1 MASVGHVLLALA
13 FFAAAASAVTA
24 VVWRHDD
31 ARVTLARRGV
41 YAVFFLL
48 LTCVVI
54 IEVSFA
60 TNDFDLNI
68 VAEHS
73 SIETPMFYKLAAM
86 WSSQEGSLLLWAFVL
101 STAASLA
108 LYSTRHKLRD
118 IVPWATAVMMTIGSF
133 FIGLM
138 LFAPDVNPFHTLN
151 PAPKDG
157 IGLNPLLQHP
167 SMMIHP
173 PMLYSGYVAWTV
185 PFAFAI
191 GALITRRVDAEW
203 IRATR
208 RFALIAWTFLGFG
221 LLLGARW
228 SYSELGWGG
237 YWAWD
242 PVENAALMPFLL
254 GTAFLHS
261 IMVQEKRGM
270 LKVWNS
276 ALIVATFSMCLLGTF
291 LVRSGVLQSIH
302 AFGNDTVGPYLL
314 VVIGIVVIGSTI
326 LLASRLDEL
335 RSPKRIDSLASRES
349 VFLVNNLLLVGMTLV
364 IAWGTFFPLISELFT
379 GNKSSLA
386 APWFDKYTTPL
397 AILLVLFTGVGPLLA
412 WRRVTW
418 ASARRVF
425 RIPVAIAVLTLV
437 VLLAVTDAGNRPW
450 ALALFT
456 FAAFAI
462 AGVLQEFYNG
472 AHARQKTSGGN
483 FAGAL
488 FGVTARN
495 RRRYGGYIVHIA
507 IAVLLIGIAASS
519 SFQTN
524 ENVSMKPGET
534 RVVDGREFTYERPY
548 VKVDSEKY
556 TIGAIVRVSQG
567 GKYLTTLETSR
578 RFFRP
583 TGAAA
588 TGRIS
593 DYFQGEATSE
603 VGLKTGL
610 VRDIWVTVAPNVQK
624 IQHQLALADKGFE
637 KCVAAGPGTPPQCK
651 DINAM
656 MRAAQANPKLAPQ
669 ALETIENL
677 QLLSAEKIARQ
688 YATSNIAATFKV
700 IINPLVLWMWI
711 GGIIGLIGALIA
723 VWPSRSR
730 RKGAMVRTEA
740 DELKEAKYSEI
751 RDAELDHASG
761 KLSDED
767 YAILDAELRKE
778 AVAILDTVG
787 VGAGTASP
795 RPGRAGLPS
804 DWEGD
809 GNGNGAANG
818 NGTNGHGN
826 GNGTN
831 GHANG
836 SNGHAN
842 GGTTAEAPTDGT
854 NGANGHTNGTNGT
867 NGHGNG
873 TNGSTKT
880 EAPTN
885 GNGNG
890 NGHHPNG
897 NGNGS
902 AREPSE
908 RD

>member
-1 MASVGHVLLALA
+1 MASVGAVLLALA

-31 ARVTLARRGV
+31 GRVTLARRGV

-48 LTCVVI
+48 LACIVI

-60 TNDFDLNI
+60 TNDFSLNI

-73 SIETPMFYKLAAM
+73 SIETPIFYKLAAM

-108 LYSTRHKLRD
+108 LYSTRHKLRE
-118 IVPWATAVMMTIGSF
+118 IVPWATGVMMTIGAF

-138 LFAPDVNPFHTLN
+138 LFAPDVNPFHVLN

-191 GALITRRVDAEW
+191 GALITRRVDSEW

-242 PVENAALMPFLL
+242 PVENAALMPWLL

-261 IMVQEKRGM
+261 IMVQEKRSM
-270 LKVWNS
+270 LKVWN
-276 ALIVATFSMCLLGTF
+276 ATLIVATFSMCLLGTF
-291 LVRSGVLQSIH
+291 LVRSGVLESIH

-314 VVIGIVVIGSTI
+314 VVIGIVVIGSTFLI
-326 LLASRLDEL
+326 VSRLDDL
-335 RSPKRIDSLASRES
+335 RSEKRIDSLISRES
-349 VFLVNNLLLVGMTLV
+349 IFLVNNLLLVGMTVV

-397 AILLVLFTGVGPLLA
+397 AILLVLFTGIGPLLA

-418 ASARRVF
+418 ASAKRVF
-425 RIPVAIAVLTLV
+425 RIPLAVAALTLV
-437 VLLAVTDAGNRPW
+437 VLLAFTDAGHKPW
-450 ALALFT
+450 PLALFT

-462 AGVLQEFYNG
+462 SGVLQEFYNG
-472 AHARQKTSGGN
+472 AHARQKTSGGS

-488 FGVTARN
+488 AAVTARN
-495 RRRYGGYIVHIA
+495 RRRYGGYIVHIGV
-507 IAVLLIGIAASS
+507 AVLLIGIAASS

-534 RVVDGREFTYERPY
+534 RVVDGREFTYKKPY
-548 VKVDSEKY
+548 VQVDSEKY
-556 TIGAIVRVSQG
+556 TFGAEVEVKED
-567 GKYLTTLETSR
+567 GKFLTMLRTSR

-593 DYFQGEATSE
+593 DYFAGEATTE
-603 VGLKTGL
+603 VGLKTGP
-610 VRDIWVTVAPNVQK
+610 VRDIWVTVAPNVQQV
-624 IQHQLALADKGFE
+624 QHQLGVADKGFE

-651 DINAM
+651 DLNAL
-656 MRAAQANPKLAPQ
+656 MRAAQANP
-669 ALETIENL
+669 ALQPKAIEQIEGL
-677 QLLSAEKIARQ
+677 QLLAAERIARQ
-688 YATSNIAATFKV
+688 YVHDPAAATFKV
-700 IINPLVLWMWI
+700 IINPLVMWMWI
-711 GGIIGLIGALIA
+711 GGIIGLVGALIA
-723 VWPSRSR
+723 VWPARSR

-740 DELKEAKYSEI
+740 DALKEAKYREI

-778 AVAILDTVG
+778 AVAILDAVG
-787 VGAGTASP
+787 VGAGDGAEL

-804 DWEGD
+804 DYVGV
-809 GNGNGAANG
+809 G
-818 NGTNGHGN
+818 
-826 GNGTN
+826 
-831 GHANG
+831 
-836 SNGHAN
+836 
-842 GGTTAEAPTDGT
+842 
-854 NGANGHTNGTNGT
+854 
-867 NGHGNG
+867 
-873 TNGSTKT
+873 
-880 EAPTN
+880 N

-890 NGHHPNG
+890 NGHHANG
-897 NGNGS
+897 NGGS
-902 AREPSE
+902 HEPAD